1 MQILVELSVINF
13 QAHVVYRYIYNLI
26 IYIYHMLVISIHF
39 ITGLGT
45 NTYGKSN

>member
-13 QAHVVYRYIYNLI
+13 QAHVVYRYINLI
-26 IYIYHMLVISIHF
+26 IYNHHMFVTSIHF
-39 ITGLGT
+39 IIGLGT